1 MSPPLRN
8 VRMGEGP
15 VHDPSIDIPLVDV
28 SQGMLSQD
36 EKIDHLNVERHRMWE
51 LRRAAQ
57 AEAYKARELV
67 KDEILKQRHLTVG
80 CIDESKGP
88 NSDQDVGGAC
98 FVVFQRSVKR
108 TTTILWIPKKDTP
121 SSCIGEARHPEKPAR
136 LSFASDLS
144 LRKGGTEGPHALVF
158 SRSTGTFR
166 RF

>member
-1 MSPPLRN
+1 MSTPAVFP
-8 VRMGEGP
+8 G
-15 VHDPSIDIPLVDV
+15 D
-28 SQGMLSQD
+28 SQD

-80 CIDESKGP
+80 FIDESKGP
-88 NSDQDVGGAC
+88 KPQFWV
-98 FVVFQRSVKR
+98 
-108 TTTILWIPKKDTP
+108 PKEDTP
-121 SSCIGEARHPEKPAR
+121 SSCIGEGRHPEKPAR

-158 SRSTGTFR
+158 NRSTGTFR